1 MTFQLSIIEK
11 INKTLEINRN
21 CESSKMVVPIKSLIR
36 KASFKMDNIMK
47 SEIILTNDVSIN
59 LCTFCRW
66 YKTAVI
72 VSSFYV
78 IVAQVL
84 YNQFQIQSIIQ
95 CWLFVIWDR
104 KYLKWSIY
112 KFID

>member
-1 MTFQLSIIEK
+1 
-11 INKTLEINRN
+11 
-21 CESSKMVVPIKSLIR
+21 MVVPIKSLIR

-59 LCTFCRW
+59 FCVFRRW

-95 CWLFVIWDR
+95 CWLFVIRER
-104 KYLKWSIY
+104 KHLK
-112 KFID
+112 

>member
-21 CESSKMVVPIKSLIR
+21 CESNKMVVPIKSLIR

-59 LCTFCRW
+59 FCVFCR
-66 YKTAVI
+66 
-72 VSSFYV
+72 
-78 IVAQVL
+78 
-84 YNQFQIQSIIQ
+84 
-95 CWLFVIWDR
+95 
-104 KYLKWSIY
+104 
-112 KFID
+112 